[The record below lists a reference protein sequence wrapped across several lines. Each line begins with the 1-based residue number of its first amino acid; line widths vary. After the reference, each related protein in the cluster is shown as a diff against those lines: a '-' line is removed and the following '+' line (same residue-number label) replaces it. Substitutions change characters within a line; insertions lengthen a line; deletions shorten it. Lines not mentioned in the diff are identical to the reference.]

1 MKILLL
7 SLFVLTPLLRAQDSL
22 AVDTQQRIQK
32 IVFPSL
38 SLKERT
44 LEQTI
49 ELLQKKSIELDGD
62 PDPTKRGVTFVLVPQ
77 NSADTGAG
85 GLQTTAAKINY
96 DGSKVTL
103 STVLREIFS
112 PTYEVYVTSVG
123 IVICPKGTEP
133 FPNPKASTGEI
144 LEKIS

>member
-1 MKILLL
+1 MKTLLFAL
-7 SLFVLTPLLRAQDSL
+7 LVLTPLLRAQDGT

-32 IVFPSL
+32 IVFPSI

-49 ELLQKKSIELDGD
+49 DLLRKKSVEFDGD
-62 PDPTKRGVTFVLVPQ
+62 PDPSKRGVTFVLVPQ
-77 NSADTGAG
+77 NTADTGAG
-85 GLQTTAAKINY
+85 GLQTTATKINY
-96 DGSKVTL
+96 DGSEVTL
-103 STVLREIFS
+103 STVLKEIFS
-112 PTYEVYVTSVG
+112 PTYDVYVTSVG